1 MPGMDAST
9 LQRLRRAQRAE
20 ITEHRIYHAL
30 ADRAGS
36 DHNRSLLRQIGD
48 DERRHHDV
56 LARHTGTP
64 ARPRVLLVVWYTVL
78 ARVLGVTFALRL
90 MERSEGA
97 AQLGYRELAHL
108 EGVAQIADE
117 EQEHEQRLLGM
128 LEDQRLEYAGSVV
141 LGLNDALVELTGAL
155 AGLSLALADTRIVA
169 AAGLVTG
176 VAAALSMAAS
186 EYLASRHGRDAG
198 ADAGVAA
205 LYTGGAYLMAVA
217 LLILPFFL
225 VDRVF
230 VALASTLAI
239 AVAIIA
245 GFNWYLA
252 VARDDRFWPRFLEMA
267 AISLGVAAVSFGIGW
282 VVRGVLGI
290 EV

>member
-1 MPGMDAST
+1 MDAST
-9 LQRLRRAQRAE
+9 GQQLLRAQQAE
-20 ITEHRIYHAL
+20 ITEHRIYLAL
-30 ADRAGS
+30 AERASS
-36 DHNRSLLRQIGD
+36 DHNRRLLRRIGD

-56 LARHTGTP
+56 LARHTG
-64 ARPRVLLVVWYTVL
+64 AEVRPRWLLVAWYTLL

-90 MERSEGA
+90 MERGEEA
-97 AQLGYRELAHL
+97 AQVGYRELAHL

-117 EQEHEQRLLGM
+117 EREHEERLLGM

-176 VAAALSMAAS
+176 IAASLSMAAS
-186 EYLASRHGRDAG
+186 EYLASRHGREAG
-198 ADAGVAA
+198 ADAGTAA
-205 LYTGGAYLMAVA
+205 LYTGSAYLTAVTM
-217 LLILPFFL
+217 LILPYFL
-225 VDRVF
+225 FDRVF
-230 VALASTLAI
+230 VALAATLSI

-245 GFNWYLA
+245 AFNWYLA
-252 VARDDRFWPRFLEMA
+252 VARGHRFWPRFLEMST
-267 AISLGVAAVSFGIGW
+267 ISLGVAAVSFGIGW
-282 VVRGVLGI
+282 LVRVVLGI